1 MEVDLSAEERGE
13 LGGEL
18 RGFGEVES
26 LDESGVVA
34 GFLDEGSGFA
44 ALFEEGESGDEG
56 ERSSEDEEGED
67 PEEAGSETAE
77 DWRFIRHG
85 FGGLDRMCSFGKLAG
100 AVCAE

>member
-1 MEVDLSAEERGE
+1 M
-13 LGGEL
+13 GGEL
-18 RGFGEVES
+18 RGFGEIEP

-34 GFLDEGSGFA
+34 GFLDEGGGFA
-44 ALFEEGESGDEG
+44 ALFEERERGDEG
-56 ERSSEDEEGED
+56 ERASEDEEGED

-77 DWRFIRHG
+77 DWRFIRHS